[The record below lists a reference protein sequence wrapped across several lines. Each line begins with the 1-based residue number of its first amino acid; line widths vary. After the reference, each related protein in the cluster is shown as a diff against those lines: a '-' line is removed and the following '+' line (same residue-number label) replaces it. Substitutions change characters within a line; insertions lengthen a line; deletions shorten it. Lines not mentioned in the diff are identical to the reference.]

1 MVKAADDACAPT
13 SMQLAAWAED
23 QGITLDEMH
32 ARVAGNRAAV
42 VAAVM
47 RMARMVEEARTRAA
61 PDQARPEQGCDLTR
75 ENGPVQA
82 DH

>member
-1 MVKAADDACAPT
+1 MAEAPNDTCEPTAA
-13 SMQLAAWAED
+13 QLAFWAGD
-23 QGITLDEMH
+23 QGTTLDEMR
-32 ARVAGNRAAV
+32 ARVARNSAAV
-42 VAAVM
+42 TVTAA